1 MTIFTSFNELMD
13 LGNDCQWL
21 QISQKERQP
30 DTVYRLVE
38 VPLKKASKK
47 KSESNQVDQRD

>member
-47 KSESNQVDQRD
+47 NLNLIK